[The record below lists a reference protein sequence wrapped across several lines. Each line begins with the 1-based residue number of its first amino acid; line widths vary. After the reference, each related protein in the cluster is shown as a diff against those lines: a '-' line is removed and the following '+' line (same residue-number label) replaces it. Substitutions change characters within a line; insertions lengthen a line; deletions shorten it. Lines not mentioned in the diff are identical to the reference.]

1 MEWLFGKFR
10 ANTIVLQMVFSICL
24 LYIGWFLR
32 TQLARKILYVLYGYC
47 LFHLGYLFRKFKFP
61 LNRWINILISVIAG
75 VVLWRCSCYKTLSIY
90 ENQIVTPDYYLF
102 VSTIGYIFVG
112 GLAQFVI
119 CSFDVK
125 KCKLFLLIGKSTL
138 YILLFHISIWTRILN
153 PLVSK
158 ITNLPITSNECFSS
172 TVGWGIFVA

>member
-1 MEWLFGKFR
+1 M
-10 ANTIVLQMVFSICL
+10 
-24 LYIGWFLR
+24 
-32 TQLARKILYVLYGYC
+32 
-47 LFHLGYLFRKFKFP
+47 
-61 LNRWINILISVIAG
+61 
-75 VVLWRCSCYKTLSIY
+75 WRCSCYKTLSIY

-172 TVGWGIFVA
+172 TVGWGILYILIGLLIPTLLNICIIAPAKGHFFNRKN